1 MTLEIDVSA
10 TFTAEGAEAFE
21 VDAAF
26 AVERG
31 ETVVVLGPSG
41 SGKSLLLET
50 IAGFHDHDGEIALDD
65 ADLTATP
72 PESRDFGFVFQDYA
86 LFPHLSIR
94 ENVRFGG
101 RYRQET
107 GDADELLSRLGIGD
121 LAERYPPTLSGG
133 EKQRVALARSL
144 YVEPEI
150 LLLDE
155 PLSSLDVPTRDDLRR
170 DMLDVLDGVTAVYVT
185 HDRTT
190 ARMLADRIV
199 LMNDGEVVQRGTPE
213 AIFERPASPF
223 VARFTGGNCVS
234 LSNDAVRTALDVRD
248 PSAEWVAFRPENV
261 RLSASAE
268 ADGGATLSSD
278 GTATI
283 ESVIREDAAFRVS
296 LSVGGERFDAF
307 ATDPPAVGSPVD
319 VAVDE
324 SARTLL

>member
-50 IAGFHDHDGEIALDD
+50 VAGFHDHEGTITLDD
-65 ADLTATP
+65 EDLTATP

-86 LFPHLSIR
+86 LFPHLTVM
-94 ENVRFGG
+94 ENVRYGG
-101 RYRQET
+101 RYRDET
-107 GDADELLSRLGIGD
+107 GNAEELVHALGIGD
-121 LAERYPPTLSGG
+121 LVERYPPTLSGG
-133 EKQRVALARSL
+133 ERQRVALARSL

-155 PLSSLDVPTRDDLRR
+155 PLSSLDVPTRDSLRR
-170 DMLDVLDGVTAVYVT
+170 DMIDVLDGVTAVYVT

-190 ARMLADRIV
+190 ARTLADRIV
-199 LMNDGEVVQRGTPE
+199 LMNDGGVVQRGTPE

-223 VARFTGGNCVS
+223 VARFTGSNCVS
-234 LSNDAVRTALDVRD
+234 LESDAVRAALDVSD
-248 PSAEWVAFRPENV
+248 PSAEWAAFRPENV
-261 RLSASAE
+261 SLTAFAE
-268 ADGGATLSSD
+268 ADGGRNRSADGAATV
-278 GTATI
+278 
-283 ESVIREDAAFRVS
+283 ESVVREDAAFRVS
-296 LSVGGERFDAF
+296 LSVDGERFDAF
-307 ATDPPAVGSPVD
+307 ATDAPAVGSTVD
-319 VAVDE
+319 VAVAE